1 MDDVAQGRRLD
12 QYLEVL
18 NEIRAALVEK
28 GLIKGA
34 A

>member
-1 MDDVAQGRRLD
+1 MDVADAHATQIQR
-12 QYLEVL
+12 V